1 MRIDQINMTYD
12 AREDRI
18 ILRVRTQ
25 DAALAA
31 LMLTR
36 RLTKG
41 VLGAL
46 LRLADR
52 GTASVATV
60 ADPVARREVLAFQH
74 QAQVRASDF
83 EKPFNPQGKPLF
95 GEQPLLVTDV
105 KLGGNA
111 GQGRWQLEFVGRDGH
126 NLNMGLDAQGLH
138 ALIKLFNDLLPQTG
152 WDLTPVGLDGAG
164 GVAGLTAH

>member
-18 ILRVRTQ
+18 VLRVRTQ

-36 RLTKG
+36 RLTRG
-41 VLGAL
+41 LLGAL
-46 LRLADR
+46 LQLADR
-52 GTASVATV
+52 GAAQVAAV

-74 QAQVRASDF
+74 QAQVQASDF
-83 EKPFNPQGKPLF
+83 QKPFNPQGKPLF
-95 GEQPLLVTDV
+95 GDQPFLVTDV
-105 KLGGNA
+105 KLGGNPDA
-111 GQGRWQLEFVGRDGH
+111 GRWQLEFVGRDGH
-126 NLNMGLDAQGLH
+126 NLSMGLDAQGLH
-138 ALIKLFNDLLPQTG
+138 AVIKLFNDLLPQTG
-152 WDLTPVGLDGAG
+152 WDLAPVALEGAG